1 MDSFFGWLGGKKLL
15 RDKILEEFPQ
25 EEVKKYVE
33 VFGGAAW
40 VLFRKICPGSKCLEV
55 YNDINSDLVN
65 LFRCVKCHCSEVQ
78 KELSFMLNSRE
89 QFADYRAQMAGGGL
103 TDIQRAARFFFLIK
117 ESFGSKY
124 KHFASSSGK
133 NVVDIIPYLTE
144 VQQRLKRVVIEHKDF
159 ADLIQFYDSST
170 TLFYCDP
177 PYYGAERDYNV
188 PFTIHDHI
196 RLRDS
201 LKGLTGR
208 FILSYNDNDII
219 RQMYKGYNITT
230 ISRSNNLSNGV
241 RKSAYKEIIIK
252 NF

>member
-1 MDSFFGWLGGKKLL
+1 M
-15 RDKILEEFPQ
+15 
-25 EEVKKYVE
+25 
-33 VFGGAAW
+33 
-40 VLFRKICPGSKCLEV
+40 
-55 YNDINSDLVN
+55 
-65 LFRCVKCHCSEVQ
+65 
-78 KELSFMLNSRE
+78 
-89 QFADYRAQMAGGGL
+89 
-103 TDIQRAARFFFLIK
+103 
-117 ESFGSKY
+117 
-124 KHFASSSGK
+124 
-133 NVVDIIPYLTE
+133 VDIIPYLTE